1 MHLTIQRCR
10 SAALYSLV
18 VDNVSSWGFSVYLFH
33 IGSIGGVCA
42 AASRQQPKQ
51 QQPKQQ
57 QPKQQQELNI
67 GHCKPRHATPWY

>member
-42 AASRQQPKQ
+42 AASRQQT
-51 QQPKQQ
+51 KQQ

-67 GHCKPRHATPWY
+67 EHCKPRHATPWY